1 MIEPIE
7 YRNVM
12 GRFASG
18 ITIVSTSEGDQ
29 IHGMTANG
37 FVSVSLHP
45 PLVLVSIDHKAK
57 MHQLLPKT
65 RKYGISILKNDQE
78 AVSRH
83 FAGHPMEEAPSF
95 FWREGL
101 PFIENALAYVACE
114 VVEQHEAGDHTLYIG
129 QVEWL
134 SYEQGGEP
142 LIFFAGKY
150 QKLEL
155 KGNSG

>member
-95 FWREGL
+95 FLERG
-101 PFIENALAYVACE
+101 F
-114 VVEQHEAGDHTLYIG
+114 TLY
-129 QVEWL
+129 
-134 SYEQGGEP
+134 
-142 LIFFAGKY
+142 
-150 QKLEL
+150 
-155 KGNSG
+155 